1 VSDIETTLDERGRT
15 HGDFYRNAA
24 LSQALKCDIADLCET
39 VLPADVAEAL
49 DMICLK
55 ISRIVTGDHNAVD
68 HWQDIEG
75 YAALIRKRL
84 EGK

>member
-1 VSDIETTLDERGRT
+1 M
-15 HGDFYRNAA
+15 
-24 LSQALKCDIADLCET
+24 
-39 VLPADVAEAL
+39 LPMDTSEAL

>member
-1 VSDIETTLDERGRT
+1 VNDIETTLDERGRT

-24 LSQALKCDIADLCET
+24 LSQALKCDIADSCET

-55 ISRIVTGDHNAVD
+55 ISRIVTGNHNAID
-68 HWQDIEG
+68 HWRDIEG
-75 YAALIRKRL
+75 YAALVRNKL
-84 EGK
+84 EVK